1 MVPNTYIEWIIMSK
15 KWSIVSYRLRIE
27 TYIKLTLLL
36 FSKAGSIVKNSVK
49 VFYCKENISIVSY
62 YENSKGANPWN
73 GGGGL
78 HFQKWDFNS
87 KILSLISEGSLPIWK
102 A

>member
-36 FSKAGSIVKNSVK
+36 FITKAGSIVKNSVK
-49 VFYCKENISIVSY
+49 VFYRKENISNCIVSY
-62 YENSKGANPWN
+62 YENSKGANPWR
-73 GGGGL
+73 GVVGYIFKSG
-78 HFQKWDFNS
+78 
-87 KILSLISEGSLPIWK
+87 ILTVKS
-102 A
+102 